1 MQASSRSHTRVAIAV
16 AMLTSASFSLTAQSQ
31 IPGQRSALLTST
43 GELLRPVG
51 ITGEVHKPGTFPV
64 VDAPTL
70 AQLLEM
76 AGGLTNNAGS
86 TAILIHFA
94 DNVPLTPPSRSTLMG
109 LIRPAS
115 AVPPNVTL
123 IRITL
128 TERGA
133 LDRRPRVEPQDILF
147 VPAKNES

>member
-1 MQASSRSHTRVAIAV
+1 MQASSQSPACVAIAV
-16 AMLTSASFSLTAQSQ
+16 AMLTSASFSLMAQS
-31 IPGQRSALLTST
+31 PMPRQRSDFLTNT

-51 ITGEVHKPGTFPV
+51 IAGEVHKPGTFPV

-70 AQLLEM
+70 AQLIEM
-76 AGGLTNNAGS
+76 AGGLTNNAGP

-94 DNVPLTPPSRSTLMG
+94 DNVPLTPPSRATLMG
-109 LIRPAS
+109 LIRPGS
-115 AVPPNVTL
+115 AVPSNITL
-123 IRITL
+123 TRIAL

-147 VPAKNES
+147 VPAKNEG